1 MVQIGELKIYLYQAF
16 GDTDACP
23 YVTHLPQIYKYNL
36 NKKDKFLIF
45 ACDGL
50 WDVMSN
56 KKATD
61 YVLGLMK
68 KNFTGNYSKKLA
80 EKAIKEGSTDNVTA
94 IVLFLNDN

>member
-1 MVQIGELKIYLYQAF
+1 
-16 GDTDACP
+16 
-23 YVTHLPQIYKYNL
+23 
-36 NKKDKFLIF
+36 
-45 ACDGL
+45 
-50 WDVMSN
+50 MSN